1 MKIIEIKKGQTI
13 SIKTNPDGSKSI
25 EISDEKNIRLD
36 DIAPGG
42 VFKIADWDFVVL
54 EHNEQ
59 GTAVISKNLIGES
72 IRFGDSTDYRES
84 IVKDIIECDILP
96 IIEDEVGS
104 DNIVP
109 SVATLMSLD
118 GQNKYE
124 KVRAK
129 VRPLSFDEVRKW
141 NDLLVN
147 KKLND
152 YWWTLTPWSTKERN
166 WSSIIVCSPSGVIYN
181 HSCSINYGVRPF
193 CILNS
198 DIYVS
203 QKGD

>member
-1 MKIIEIKKGQTI
+1 MKIVEIKKGQTI
-13 SIKTNPDGSKSI
+13 SIKTNPDGSKII
-25 EISDEKNIRLD
+25 EIDDNKNIRLN

-59 GTAVISKNLIGES
+59 GTAVISKELIVEETK
-72 IRFGDSTDYRES
+72 FGPSADCRES
-84 IVKDIIECDILP
+84 FVKDIINCDILP
-96 IIEDEVGS
+96 VIESAVGA

-109 SVATLMSLD
+109 SIATLMSLD
-118 GQNKYE
+118 GQNKYGE
-124 KVRAK
+124 VRGKVRL
-129 VRPLSFDEVRKW
+129 LSFDEVRKW

-147 KKLND
+147 KELDD
-152 YWWTLTPWSTKERN
+152 YWWTLTPWSTKERGWN
-166 WSSIIVCSPSGVIYN
+166 SIVVCSPSGSVNGSSYYSN
-181 HSCSINYGVRPF
+181 RGVRPF

-203 QKGD
+203 QKED